1 MTPAVPI
8 WVFVGGAGAVG
19 VLLRY
24 VLGGWLARASGGMFP
39 WETLAINVAGCLA
52 IGLLAGA
59 LDRGAPLSPSVRMAL
74 MVGLLGGFTTFSS
87 FALETLRLV
96 QDAEWLSATAYVL
109 MSNVG
114 GLAAVF
120 LGYGLLART

>member
-1 MTPAVPI
+1 MMPVVPI
-8 WVFVGGAGAVG
+8 WVFVGSAGAAG

-24 VLGGWLARASGGMFP
+24 VLGGWLARASAGVFP
-39 WETLAINVAGCLA
+39 WETLAINVAGCFA
-52 IGLLAGA
+52 IGMLSGA
-59 LDRGAPLSPSVRMAL
+59 FDRGSPLSPSIRMAL
-74 MVGLLGGFTTFSS
+74 MAGFLGGFTTFSS

-96 QDAEWLSATAYVL
+96 QDAEWNSAVAYVL
-109 MSNVG
+109 MSNLG

>member
-87 FALETLRLV
+87 FALETLRLI